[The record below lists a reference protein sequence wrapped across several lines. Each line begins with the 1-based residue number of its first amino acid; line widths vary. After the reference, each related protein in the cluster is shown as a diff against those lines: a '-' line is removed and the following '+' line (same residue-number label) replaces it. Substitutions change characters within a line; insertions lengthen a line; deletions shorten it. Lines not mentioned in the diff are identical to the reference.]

1 MTKLTEHLAK
11 LSPSGKAESTQR
23 SEEVKLRKH
32 LGKNSNSDSAGSD
45 QLPYPEDSAGLL
57 MSGNFVRLAP
67 EMTIGEAFKTLRS
80 STKPLKAIYSCFVTD
95 KEDKLIG
102 VISVRDI
109 FAAQDDQLVS
119 EVMEDAVVSVLAEDD
134 QEDVAVAFDRYDF
147 LALPVTDEAGRLL
160 GVITVDDAMDIMRE
174 EAREDLTKMAAVTP
188 AERPYLETSTWQ
200 HAKSR
205 VFWLLLLTLSGLINE
220 VILSHYEQAF
230 LALPVL
236 VSFIP
241 MLTDTGGNAGAQSSA
256 VIIRSLAMG
265 EISIKD
271 FFWVVWKEIR
281 IGFVV
286 GVTMAAVNL
295 VRVYFL
301 EKERFILALTVSLTL
316 ICIAMVAK
324 ALGAALPILAEKFK
338 LDPAVMAGPVIA
350 TVADGI
356 AILIYF
362 SLASLIVL

>member
-1 MTKLTEHLAK
+1 MTTIKDTRAQVTGPAPLPPQDPLA
-11 LSPSGKAESTQR
+11 
-23 SEEVKLRKH
+23 
-32 LGKNSNSDSAGSD
+32 
-45 QLPYPEDSAGLL
+45 YPEDSAGLL
-57 MSGNFVRLAP
+57 MSNNFVRLRP
-67 EMTIGEAFKTLRS
+67 DMTIGEAFQTLRS
-80 STKPLKAIYSCFVTD
+80 TPKPLEVIYSCFVTD
-95 KEDKLIG
+95 SNDKLLG

-109 FAAQDDQLVS
+109 FAARDDQLVS
-119 EVMEDAVVSVLAEDD
+119 DVMEDAVVSVLAEDD

-147 LALPVTDEAGRLL
+147 LALPVVDQEGTLL
-160 GVITVDDAMDIMRE
+160 GVITVDDAMDIMHE

-188 AERPYLETSTWQ
+188 ADQPYLETSPWQ

-205 VFWLLLLTLSGLINE
+205 VFWLLLLTLSGLFNE
-220 VILSHYEQAF
+220 AILSHYEHAF

-256 VIIRSLAMG
+256 VVIRSLAMG
-265 EISIKD
+265 EISFKD

-286 GVTMAAVNL
+286 GITMAVVNL
-295 VRVYFL
+295 ARVYFI
-301 EKERFILALTVSLTL
+301 EKESFILSLTVSLTL
-316 ICIAMVAK
+316 VCVAMVAK
-324 ALGAALPILAEKFK
+324 AMGAAMPVLAEKLK

-356 AILIYF
+356 TIMIYF
-362 SLASLIVL
+362 TLASLLVL

>member
-1 MTKLTEHLAK
+1 MTHLK
-11 LSPSGKAESTQR
+11 DDVVKR
-23 SEEVKLRKH
+23 S
-32 LGKNSNSDSAGSD
+32 SAGITDQAPQHDDLKLKRRLGNNLNPDGSGPD

-57 MSGNFVRLAP
+57 MSANFVRLAP
-67 EMTIGEAFKTLRS
+67 EMTIGEAFKTLRAS
-80 STKPLKAIYSCFVTD
+80 PKPLEVIYSCFVTD
-95 KEDKLIG
+95 KADKLIG

-109 FAAQDDQLVS
+109 FAAQDSQLVS
-119 EVMEDAVVSVLAEDD
+119 EVMEDAVVSVLAVDD

-147 LALPVTDEAGRLL
+147 LALPVTDEEGRLL
-160 GVITVDDAMDIMRE
+160 GVITVDDAMDIMHE

-200 HAKSR
+200 HARSR

-220 VILSHYEQAF
+220 LILSHYEHAF
-230 LALPVL
+230 LALPIL

-265 EISIKD
+265 EISFKD

-286 GVTMAAVNL
+286 GVTMAVVNL
-295 VRVYFL
+295 ARIYFL
-301 EKERFILALTVSLTL
+301 EKESFILALTVSLTL

-324 ALGAALPILAEKFK
+324 ALGSALPILAEKLK

-362 SLASLIVL
+362 SLASLIIL